1 MALKTEA
8 RVERPDTRKRSVLI
22 AASVVAAIVVAA
34 VFWFVA
40 SGDGTPTATFDGQS
54 VTYEGPTSFDAGNV
68 TFKFDVSEYETGV
81 TFGFLPVG
89 DDSLTAAELKAELDG
104 AYVGEGGDPE
114 WFDPNVIPPLVTVQ
128 GETAND
134 RIVERSILLKADTRY
149 VLVANT
155 FPTDGW
161 IGHWGALIEVE

>member
-1 MALKTEA
+1 MALQTEA
-8 RVERPDTRKRSVLI
+8 RVERPDAQRRWVFMAIAVL
-22 AASVVAAIVVAA
+22 AAIAVAA

-40 SGDGTPTATFDGQS
+40 SGDDTPTATFDGQT

-68 TFKFDVSEYETGV
+68 AFKFDVSQYETGV
-81 TFGFLPVG
+81 IFGFLPVG
-89 DDSLTAAELKAELDG
+89 DDSLTADDLKAELDG

-114 WFDPNVIPPLVTVQ
+114 WFDPKVIPTLVTVQ
-128 GETAND
+128 GETEDD
-134 RIVERSILLKADTRY
+134 RIMERSIPLKADTRY